1 MSTYKNL
8 LRVLKVNSAS
18 VFILLQLVLREAFL
32 VERHLGVV
40 VLLTHQALEVPVD
53 SFRVFHRLK
62 VKKVTKKNVTQ
73 KIKLHYSD
81 TCDIRG
87 GHTTPNA
94 LSPKSLSLSL
104 RHTTLGVFLLDSL
117 KTINI
122 GSHYMLACTCMCNV
136 CFPLVHFSVYFDPN
150 SHSHFLLHSVPDQ
163 ISLLHSSAHDLWI
176 LFNETSTSLLHCQTA

>member
-62 VKKVTKKNVTQ
+62 VKKVTKK
-73 KIKLHYSD
+73 K
-81 TCDIRG
+81 
-87 GHTTPNA
+87 
-94 LSPKSLSLSL
+94 
-104 RHTTLGVFLLDSL
+104 
-117 KTINI
+117 
-122 GSHYMLACTCMCNV
+122 
-136 CFPLVHFSVYFDPN
+136 
-150 SHSHFLLHSVPDQ
+150 
-163 ISLLHSSAHDLWI
+163 
-176 LFNETSTSLLHCQTA
+176 